1 MVICLSCGE
10 GALTRVFFQARGPE
24 GLPHWTGW
32 QDQKHEGSNSS
43 HFHKEY
49 WSCAHTLSK
58 NAKQVHICCNVT
70 QMHSGT
76 VTYSTAGFS
85 LYLQFRHFFPLAHFN
100 SCFLLE
106 QGSFCQIKDQMSFL
120 LQLIPLLIFDKHL
133 TLYLQQKFQSSLL
146 VKEALV
152 FNSGNTKGSHL

>member
-10 GALTRVFFQARGPE
+10 GALTSVCFQAPGPE
-24 GLPHWTGW
+24 GFSHWTGW
-32 QDQKHEGSNSS
+32 QDQKHEGNDSS
-43 HFHKEY
+43 HFHKGC

-58 NAKQVHICCNVT
+58 NAKLVHICCNVM

-85 LYLQFRHFFPLAHFN
+85 LYLQLRHSFPLAHFN

-106 QGSFCQIKDQMSFL
+106 PGSFLPNQRPDGFPSAVD
-120 LQLIPLLIFDKHL
+120 P
-133 TLYLQQKFQSSLL
+133 TLDPRSTPDALPPTAGPEVPEFTSSERSSSL
-146 VKEALV
+146 
-152 FNSGNTKGSHL
+152 